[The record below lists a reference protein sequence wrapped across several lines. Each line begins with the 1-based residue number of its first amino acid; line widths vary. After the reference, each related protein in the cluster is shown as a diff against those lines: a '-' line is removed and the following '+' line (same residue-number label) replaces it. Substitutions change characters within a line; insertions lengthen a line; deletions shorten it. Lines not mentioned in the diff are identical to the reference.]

1 MDQDNNGPDYGADG
15 QPEEGSSNQASPA
28 LPPPAP
34 VGPYRAIYPD
44 SRSARAAK
52 LSRVADAIEEANDRG
67 VFDNAP
73 NDPAH
78 QRVYIR
84 RLFNAFNSIDTEGD
98 DSIIDKPC
106 KNGKLSQA
114 ALKFQQGRYPAHAI
128 EEVCWEI
135 FEKAKVAQIDVRL
148 LDIFHDAKF
157 EGIAIHATFNH
168 RWTAIVNA
176 CTRSK
181 ALCKMLLDAPYLE
194 RFVSHPQAE
203 LKINAQRDEQNEI
216 GRTFLSKGLGKE
228 EAAEAL
234 AKLHPDAENSFD
246 EYALPGPRSS
256 VDNVA
261 GPVTPAAPVRI
272 QPARAT
278 TSSVKRKKISDSDDE
293 DYDDEYF
300 DSAIK
305 SSVQPSARTRRAT
318 LKTPTRS
325 KTNHSVMDT
334 TPQSKKLKVPT
345 TVARQRRLNDLTPLK
360 SQTEMDID
368 AEDRYRREIC
378 ALSDIDRNNQIV
390 RQYSLEDLRYYAR
403 AYNGEFGGSTWT
415 HKDYPGWS
423 GLGYTFTDEN
433 HVVYDHFCKVIKSF
447 MPLAK
452 FRGDFLNGNLDRA
465 KNLMFQPR
473 SSADREALGVTAN
486 TFGFHVG
493 YPASV
498 NIKSHGSPG
507 MLAEKSEYSTP
518 VGHMNAY
525 QPYRQDYYQGQGSY
539 DQSSLQYP
547 SYSQNQTSTTYT
559 PLPQSYGSTSRSYSQ
574 DSFPQTTLGSQQS
587 FGSHSNYGTGFGYNS
602 QPSGMYDTGHTY
614 ATRTNNLYSTTLR
627 GASGRYTTPHTSQA
641 GYTSGLVASS
651 TDYHAPLI
659 GQSPSM
665 TSDHIMGGLSTTHH
679 GATSSSQYPDPDECS
694 NQPQQH

>member
-1 MDQDNNGPDYGADG
+1 MDQDNNGSEYGADG
-15 QPEEGSSNQASPA
+15 QPEEGSSIRASPA

-135 FEKAKVAQIDVRL
+135 FDKAKVAQIDVRL

-203 LKINAQRDEQNEI
+203 LKMKLNNKKINAQRDEQNEI

-246 EYALPGPRSS
+246 EYALPGPQSS
-256 VDNVA
+256 VDNAA

-272 QPARAT
+272 QPARAA
-278 TSSVKRKKISDSDDE
+278 TSSVKRKKFSDSD
-293 DYDDEYF
+293 DDEYF
-300 DSAIK
+300 DSAVK
-305 SSVQPSARTRRAT
+305 SSIRPSARTRRAT

-325 KTNHSVMDT
+325 NTNHSVMDT

-345 TVARQRRLNDLTPLK
+345 TVARQRCLNDLTPLK
-360 SQTEMDID
+360 SQAEMDID
-368 AEDRYRREIC
+368 AEDRYRRDIC
-378 ALSDIDRNNQIV
+378 ALLDIDRNNQIV
-390 RQYSLEDLRYYAR
+390 RQYNLEDLRYYAR

-447 MPLAK
+447 MPLAR
-452 FRGDFLNGNLDRA
+452 FRGDFLNGNLVRA

-473 SSADREALGVTAN
+473 SSADREALGATAN

-493 YPASV
+493 YPAPA

-507 MLAEKSEYSTP
+507 MLAEESDYSTP

-525 QPYRQDYYQGQGSY
+525 QPYRQDYYQGQVEAIAKTLSHK
-539 DQSSLQYP
+539 
-547 SYSQNQTSTTYT
+547 TTI
-559 PLPQSYGSTSRSYSQ
+559 S
-574 DSFPQTTLGSQQS
+574 SQQS

-602 QPSGMYDTGHTY
+602 QPSGMYDTDHTY

-659 GQSPSM
+659 GQSPSI
-665 TSDHIMGGLSTTHH
+665 TSDHVMGGLNATHH
-679 GATSSSQYPDPDECS
+679 GAASGSQYPDPDECS